1 MLQKV
6 RKQVQ
11 KQLVMRNHPALKSK
25 GNKIANT
32 WHILISTFGFEKR
45 PSNYRD

>member
-6 RKQVQ
+6 REQVQ

-25 GNKIANT
+25 GNEIAKT
-32 WHILISTFGFEKR
+32 WHILIPTFGFERR
-45 PSNYRD
+45 PSNL